1 MAAWGTGRTGQIQP
15 SRVSRSPVWYG
26 RNRGA
31 LKRMDMETMV
41 RYDSGT
47 AERNAIPVT
56 ESRQWPQRERERE
69 NQAPTGLLD
78 GNKGH

>member
-1 MAAWGTGRTGQIQP
+1 
-15 SRVSRSPVWYG
+15 
-26 RNRGA
+26 
-31 LKRMDMETMV
+31 MV
-41 RYDSGT
+41 RYVSGT